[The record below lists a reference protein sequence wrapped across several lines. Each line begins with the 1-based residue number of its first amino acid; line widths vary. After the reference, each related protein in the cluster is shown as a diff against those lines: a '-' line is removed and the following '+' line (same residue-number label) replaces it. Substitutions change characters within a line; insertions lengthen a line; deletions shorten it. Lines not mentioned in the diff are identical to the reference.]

1 MHTIRRPGF
10 PGNTPWL
17 AFAVLL
23 VAGGLVYLLGPILT
37 PFLAGALLAYIFDP
51 LVDRLETRG
60 LSRTAGTV
68 VVIVLAGLAVSA
80 LLLVALPLFQGQFA
94 ELSQR
99 VPAALDLL
107 RTRFLPWLQQTFGIG
122 IDFNLAAL
130 KTWLTEK
137 ATQNGTAWLPSLQTG
152 ALAIV
157 GVLAN
162 LLLIPVVMFYLLRDW
177 DVMVAR
183 IATLAPRRWLGTVT
197 RIARDMDAVVG
208 EFLRG
213 QLAVMATLS
222 LYYALALWA
231 AGLDYALPIG
241 ILTGVLSFV
250 PFLGFGL
257 GVILALLVA
266 LLQFTDWT
274 GVAWVAGIY
283 LAGQVLESYV
293 ITPRLVGERVGLH
306 PVAVIFALA
315 AFGQLFGFVGVL
327 LAVPLAAIL
336 LVALRELRG
345 VYEASDFYAG
355 SYNAGSFD
363 SASPAMSAPLS
374 GQPMLE
380 SRIASLPLLHRG
392 KVRDI
397 YAVGDDKLLIVTTD
411 RLSAFDVIMPAPIPG
426 KGEVLT
432 RVSAFWFDRLKAI
445 VPSQALDIAPE
456 SVVADSERD
465 QVAGR
470 AIVVKKLKAL
480 PVEAIV
486 RGYLAGS
493 GWKEYQASQSVCGI
507 PLPAGLV
514 QAGRLP
520 EPIFT
525 PSTKAALGAHDENI
539 TFEQMATLIGQDL
552 ATQVRDASLA
562 LYKSAAEY
570 ALTRGIIIA
579 DTKFEFGLDEA
590 GNLVWIDEAL
600 TPDSSRFWP
609 ADQYRP
615 GSSPPSFDKQFVR
628 DWLEGSGWNK
638 QAPGPVLPD
647 EIVAKTSEKY
657 REVMTRLLA

>member
-283 LAGQVLESYV
+283 LAGQALESYV

-363 SASPAMSAPLS
+363 SASSAMSAPLL
-374 GQPMLE
+374 GQPLLE
-380 SRIASLPLLHRG
+380 SHIASLPLVHRG

-411 RLSAFDVIMPAPIPG
+411 RLSAFDVVMPIPIPG
-426 KGEVLT
+426 KGGVLT
-432 RVSAFWFDRLKAI
+432 RVSAFWFDKLKAI

-456 SVVADSERD
+456 SVVAESERD

-493 GWKEYQASQSVCGI
+493 GWKEYQVSQSVCGI

-552 ATQVRDASLA
+552 ATQVRDASLS

-590 GNLVWIDEAL
+590 GKLVWIDEAL